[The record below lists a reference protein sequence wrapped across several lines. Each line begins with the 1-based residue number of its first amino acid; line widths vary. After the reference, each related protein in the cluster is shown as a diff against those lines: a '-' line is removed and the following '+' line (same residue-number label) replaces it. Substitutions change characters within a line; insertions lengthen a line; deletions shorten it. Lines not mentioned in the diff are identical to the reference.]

1 MGGFRTALSAHKD
14 RQIGIFSIEYMA
26 EHKKILV
33 VAGEASGDQHAA
45 RLVAAIKAKEPRAE
59 FFGIGG
65 EAMAAQG
72 VRLICHAS
80 ELAVMGLS
88 EVVGRLGAVLRALR
102 DVRRALKAER
112 PALVILVDF
121 PDFNFWVARLAKF
134 YRAPV
139 LYYISPQ
146 VWAWR
151 TYRVRTIARL
161 VDRMVVIFPFEA
173 EFYRQRGVPVTYVGH
188 PMLEGLPPLVDRRG
202 LLTQWGL
209 DPERLTLALLPGSRT
224 SEIDRHLPMMLA
236 GARLIHAAIPQA
248 QFLLPL
254 ASTAPAEL
262 VKAMVA
268 EVAERNGE
276 QPPSAVPAP
285 ARAPMPHFIKI
296 IHGQSYEALAA
307 AHLAVVASG
316 TATVEAALAATPTV
330 IVYRVS
336 PLTFR
341 VARSL
346 VRVPHV
352 GMANLLA
359 SERLFPELIQNDFT
373 PARLAQEVLAL
384 IADRARLKS
393 IFQGLAR
400 VITRLQGP
408 GASARAAQVALDL
421 TVADKK

>member
-1 MGGFRTALSAHKD
+1 MPA
-14 RQIGIFSIEYMA
+14 
-26 EHKKILV
+26 HKKILV

-45 RLVAAIKAKEPRAE
+45 QLVAAIQAQAPGTE

-72 VRLICHAS
+72 VRLLCHAS
-80 ELAVMGLS
+80 ELAVMGLL

-102 DVRRALKAER
+102 DVGRALKVER

-134 YRAPV
+134 YRVPV
-139 LYYISPQ
+139 MYYISPQ

-161 VDRMVVIFPFEA
+161 VDRMVVIFPFEE

-188 PMLEGLPPLVDRRG
+188 PMLEGLPPRGDRRG
-202 LLTQWGL
+202 RLTEWGL
-209 DPERLTLALLPGSRT
+209 DPERLTLALLPGSRA
-224 SEIDRHLPMMLA
+224 SEIERHLPMMLA
-236 GARLIHAAIPQA
+236 GARIIHEAISQV
-248 QFLLPL
+248 QFILPL
-254 ASTAPAEL
+254 ASTAPVEM
-262 VKAMVA
+262 VEKVVA
-268 EVAERNGE
+268 EGVGAGFK
-276 QPPSAVPAP
+276 PAP
-285 ARAPMPHFIKI
+285 TIKI
-296 IHGQSYEALAA
+296 VQGQSYEALAA
-307 AHLAVVASG
+307 AHLAIVASG
-316 TATVEAALAATPTV
+316 TATVEAALAGTPTV

-346 VRVPHV
+346 VRVDHV

-359 SERLFPELIQNDFT
+359 SERLFPELLQDDFT
-373 PARLAQEVLAL
+373 PARLAQEVLDL
-384 IADRARLKS
+384 MADRERLKS

-400 VITRLQGP
+400 VIARLREP
-408 GASARAAQVALDL
+408 GASARAAQVALEL
-421 TVADKK
+421 AAGDKK